1 MVMVIY
7 FYLSPLFRTKE
18 TKSLLQA
25 IMKSCD
31 EFLIEVVSALC
42 FGQETVP
49 ENDLIEMLL
58 NFIFTEEAEAE
69 GARLATRQMT
79 LHRQKRD
86 ETPVIR
92 SYLLQLLLGRK

>member
-1 MVMVIY
+1 MIMVIY
-7 FYLSPLFRTKE
+7 IYLPPLFRTKD

-31 EFLIEVVSALC
+31 EFFIEVVSALC
-42 FGQETVP
+42 FGQEAVP

-58 NFIFTEEAEAE
+58 NFIFTEAE

-92 SYLLQLLLGRK
+92 SHLLQLLIGRK

>member
-1 MVMVIY
+1 MF
-7 FYLSPLFRTKE
+7 FYKILSYSLRAKE
-18 TKSLLQA
+18 KNRLLQA

-42 FGQETVP
+42 FGQEAVP
-49 ENDLIEMLL
+49 EGQLIESLL
-58 NFIFTEEAEAE
+58 NFIFTE
-69 GARLATRQMT
+69 GAKAKGATPATRQMT

-92 SYLLQLLLGRK
+92 SFLLQLLLWQK